1 LHKIWRVKIKLI
13 CIGKTGKSFL
23 EQGESEYLKRLQ
35 KYISFEKIEIP
46 DLKQAKNLSE
56 QQIKEK
62 EGELLLDKLT
72 SGDHVI
78 LLDDKGKHYSSV
90 EFAQHWQDL
99 FNRGLKQT
107 CVLVGGAYG
116 FSDAIYQRANEKI
129 SLSKMTFSHQMVR
142 LFFIE
147 QTYRAM
153 TILRNEPYH
162 HE

>member
-1 LHKIWRVKIKLI
+1 MKIKLI

-23 EQGESEYLKRLQ
+23 DEGEKEYVKRLQ
-35 KYISFEKIEIP
+35 KYIPFEKIEIP
-46 DLKQAKNLSE
+46 DIKNAKKYTTD
-56 QQIKEK
+56 QIKEK
-62 EGELLLDKLT
+62 EGQLIMDKL
-72 SGDHVI
+72 SLGDYLV
-78 LLDDKGKHYSSV
+78 LLDDKGKSFSSV
-90 EFAQHWQDL
+90 EFAAYYQNL
-99 FNRGLKQT
+99 FNKGLKNT
-107 CVLVGGAYG
+107 VFVVGGPYG
-116 FSDAIYQRANEKI
+116 FSDDMYQRADEKI